1 MKRIKSGTSVD
12 YGGTQFRT
20 HQLLGEII
28 ALEDVMQY
36 PPTALKYAQ
45 VYSFKKRKLIT
56 QLNLDTLLKY
66 TSLAPYSFYS
76 F

>member
-1 MKRIKSGTSVD
+1 MVLQIMKRIKSGTSVD
-12 YGGTQFRT
+12 YGGTQFKI

-45 VYSFKKRKLIT
+45 VYSFQK
-56 QLNLDTLLKY
+56 
-66 TSLAPYSFYS
+66 
-76 F
+76 

>member
-12 YGGTQFRT
+12 YGGAQFKI

-45 VYSFKKRKLIT
+45 VYSFQKKTSNPT
-56 QLNLDTLLKY
+56 QLRHTFKVY
-66 TSLAPYSFYS
+66 EQ
-76 F
+76 

>member
-12 YGGTQFRT
+12 YGGTQFKI

-36 PPTALKYAQ
+36 PLTALKYVL
-45 VYSFKKRKLIT
+45 VYSFKKET
-56 QLNLDTLLKY
+56 QLN
-66 TSLAPYSFYS
+66 
-76 F
+76 

>member
-12 YGGTQFRT
+12 YGGTQFKI

-45 VYSFKKRKLIT
+45 VYSFKKKKTGNST
-56 QLNLDTLLKY
+56 QLRHTFKVY
-66 TSLAPYSFYS
+66 EP
-76 F
+76 